1 MHILIKLWYLSL
13 LLPDDTVV
21 KNPSAKAGDLGEVGS
36 IPGSGRSREAG
47 NGTLLQYSFLE
58 NSMDRE
64 AWWSIV
70 NEVVKIQMQLSTYTT
85 NISYKSYIEIN
96 NKIGRNNWIKK
107 KVQKEKNWN
116 NKKAMR
122 NIKKR
127 IILLS
132 LQSWLNE
139 RGLVQHLP
147 ISTRILKWYR

>member
-1 MHILIKLWYLSL
+1 M

-47 NGTLLQYSFLE
+47 NGTPLQYSFLE

-96 NKIGRNNWIKK
+96 NRIGRNNLIKK
-107 KVQKEKNWN
+107 KSR
-116 NKKAMR
+116 KKKTETIR
-122 NIKKR
+122 K
-127 IILLS
+127 
-132 LQSWLNE
+132 Q
-139 RGLVQHLP
+139 
-147 ISTRILKWYR
+147 